1 MLAENIIKFAHI
13 LVQQT
18 IYKISPKK
26 TYWIYSQLLFDI
38 NIIVFD
44 DIVFDMI
51 TKILYVNIIISKL
64 NNVISSCKKMRLC
77 ERNTIT
83 IIQYIIRVRRQL
95 NNLGVIMINSK
106 CHSFFFQMIVKI
118 MGQIIISSNFII
130 LLQFILYYRFLSK
143 DMHL

>member
-106 CHSFFFQMIVKI
+106 CHSFF
-118 MGQIIISSNFII
+118 
-130 LLQFILYYRFLSK
+130 SK
-143 DMHL
+143 